1 MAGDAVQVN
10 VVVGGRTTAFAS
22 RLSDQRFEGY
32 VNPEAYI
39 LPKGQI
45 KSLRSP
51 WAETVE
57 DIHQALRWF
66 RGNASRHRN
75 VERRKAHRF
84 RAGSRRHVTRSPTFE
99 RQISQNVSYF
109 LEQLETAGTMLSGS
123 YVNIGAN
130 DGLSDDPL
138 AHYARSEKV
147 KAGGGALAIEADEE
161 LCAKHRVNLPWVKL
175 VCSRVSTQ
183 NLKLLLSGFP
193 PSARSDLDVLKVD
206 IDSYD
211 GPIIKECRAQR
222 LRPKILQVEINAGI
236 PPPLQF
242 ALLDSPQL
250 RETDSSVELLGV
262 FSEKLPINAPIA
274 GVSLSYL
281 VRQLA
286 PEYVLMDIASPD
298 AIFLRADIARDM
310 ALNPLDEFD
319 AFARAWSDVHGF
331 HRQTLRRWVFQLGH
345 MELLGEELLEELDRE
360 EQPAERTYSGLT
372 EFRVSRVTASSAPR
386 AARRGPRDVASSATR
401 RGSSTKE
408 VTRRKMWRRQATA
421 GCAHEICE
429 VGHSTENSE

>member
-1 MAGDAVQVN
+1 MKKEAGRPGRQGRQVTSVSEKSPVAQIGQAAFSCGSCDAVFWLPEMAGDAVQVN

-32 VNPEAYI
+32 DMSSESLLGANGTEVVPSDVGI
-39 LPKGQI
+39 GGIDQGQI

-331 HRQTLRRWVFQLGH
+331 HRQTLRRWVFELDEV
-345 MELLGEELLEELDRE
+345 ELLGEVFDFLSNWMTSHLGRLM
-360 EQPAERTYSGLT
+360 PFTLT
-372 EFRVSRVTASSAPR
+372 
-386 AARRGPRDVASSATR
+386 
-401 RGSSTKE
+401 
-408 VTRRKMWRRQATA
+408 
-421 GCAHEICE
+421 I
-429 VGHSTENSE
+429 